1 MLTWPSNGFS
11 SRLAVCNWTNPHTR
25 LVDEAFADADIGQGP
40 YFGQA
45 VWFTKFHS
53 EQLESAK
60 ERYYAEIK
68 RVTSVLE
75 DHLKKQE
82 KGTDGPWLVGNKY
95 SYADLSF
102 VPWHNTINGY
112 LKGVVDLSEFTE
124 VAAWFERLTNRAA
137 IKKVVSD
144 P

>member
-1 MLTWPSNGFS
+1 MGK
-11 SRLAVCNWTNPHTR
+11 VHTHTC
-25 LVDEAFADADIGQGP
+25 LVDKALADAGIGQGP
-40 YFGQA
+40 YYGQA

-75 DHLKKQE
+75 EHLKKQE
-82 KGTDGPWLVGNKY
+82 KGADGPWLVGNKY
-95 SYADLSF
+95 SFADMAF
-102 VPWHNTINGY
+102 VPWQNTVKGY
-112 LKGVVDLSEFTE
+112 LNGVVDLSEFTE
-124 VAAWFERLTNRAA
+124 VAAWIERLTSRAA

>member
-1 MLTWPSNGFS
+1 MI
-11 SRLAVCNWTNPHTR
+11 AVVKANKLP
-25 LVDEAFADADIGQGP
+25 D
-40 YFGQA
+40 FGQA

-53 EQLESAK
+53 EQLPSAK

-75 DHLKKQE
+75 EHLKKQE
-82 KGTDGPWLVGNKY
+82 KGADGPWLVGNKY
-95 SYADLSF
+95 TYADMSF
-102 VPWHNTINGY
+102 VPWHNIVGQY
-112 LKGVVDLSEFTE
+112 FGDAVDLSEYTE
-124 VAAWFERLTNRAA
+124 VKAWMERLNNRAA